1 MSAARILVQDV
12 PKHLHEA
19 TEYFDPDHYSSEIAL
34 LKDQQNNPTNL
45 FWVSDEMAAIAVDA
59 AQAEDFPSS
68 NPPTTY
74 PGGVKERA
82 PSSCSREAP
91 VSRS

>member
-1 MSAARILVQDV
+1 MSAARILVHDV

-19 TEYFDPDHYSSEIAL
+19 TEYFDPEHPALAL
-34 LKDQQNNPTNL
+34 LKDQQNNPTSL

-59 AQAEDFPSS
+59 AQADDFPSS